1 MACIRLSGSGQTQ
14 SAAVAIRPKHKRGL
28 PHPNNFRPTSVQFK
42 GRINSDKARK
52 RHRTRHLEFY
62 TPRLLTE
69 NSKSNNSFLW
79 RQLTASGPSP
89 NTYFLSPGCPQ
100 HYFRP
105 SSTPRHTSRSQPM
118 GTNRRPVSGSAP
130 IRRTPRAS
138 AVTVRQPEVTDC
150 NLTAPSAT
158 LGALSNC
165 RELLSHPL
173 NSFSACYLVVRRLDQ
188 LCRK

>member
-1 MACIRLSGSGQTQ
+1 MRFNFIIRRLKPFSKVLLRVRQ
-14 SAAVAIRPKHKRGL
+14 SVSVTHTFILTG
-28 PHPNNFRPTSVQFK
+28 PHNFRPTSVQFK

-105 SSTPRHTSRSQPM
+105 SSTPRHTSRSQQPI
-118 GTNRRPVSGSAP
+118 GTNRIPVSGSAP
-130 IRRTPRAS
+130 IRRTTRGLCRDS
-138 AVTVRQPEVTDC
+138 AAADC
-150 NLTAPSAT
+150 NLTAAIAT
-158 LGALSNC
+158 LGTLSNC
-165 RELLSHPL
+165 REL
-173 NSFSACYLVVRRLDQ
+173 
-188 LCRK
+188 